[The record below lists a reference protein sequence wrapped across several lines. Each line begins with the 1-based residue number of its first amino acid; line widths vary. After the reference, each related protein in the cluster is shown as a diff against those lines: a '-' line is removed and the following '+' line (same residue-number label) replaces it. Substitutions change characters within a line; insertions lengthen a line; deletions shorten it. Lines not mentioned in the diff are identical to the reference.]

1 MRLNGIIITV
11 VTMKMVVN
19 FLSLHTN
26 STSNNN
32 VEVDVT
38 ILLQLLESQ
47 TETIKELQHA
57 NQALNQEV
65 HLLNEKLSY
74 FTDRFFGRSKE
85 TLDSQVTGQL
95 NLFSDEVEDSK
106 AVPQTEEGQETM
118 VKGHKRKIGQKAA
131 KIAYLPLKERHHEL
145 STEQR
150 ICDQCGTQMTDI
162 GTTKIRE
169 EVLFHQAMLD
179 RLVHYQHTYCCKECE
194 KADVSS
200 YKKAPVP
207 RPVVSNSLGSNSV
220 IAETIRLKFGQK
232 VPANRQESYW
242 QETLGL
248 DISRDN
254 ITNWH
259 IKVCHNALDSLAQRL
274 KSHLTQEE
282 ILHADET
289 TYRVIEKG
297 KKDTH
302 YWLFSTGKH
311 STHPIVYYH
320 HAVSRAGEVPKQFLA
335 DFNGYLHCD
344 GYAGYNA
351 VENVTLVYC
360 LAHARRKFFEALPKN
375 NKNEETPAWIAVK
388 MIDIWFQLEREW
400 VDLSVEDRQKKRR
413 DYLTPLF
420 INFYEWLGSF
430 TAVPK
435 SKLDTAV
442 KYALKLRGGFERI
455 FEDGRLELSN
465 NLAERQI
472 KELVIGRKNSMH
484 SCSLEGARTS
494 GIILSVYRTAEV
506 NGLNP
511 VSYLEFLFDRIPN
524 LAHVS
529 NEALDE
535 LLPWQPLA
543 QATCAK
549 QYAKTTK

>member
-1 MRLNGIIITV
+1 
-11 VTMKMVVN
+11 MVVN
-19 FLSLHTN
+19 FLSLPIDPI
-26 STSNNN
+26 SNNN
-32 VEVDVT
+32 VEVNAE

-47 TETIKELQHA
+47 TETIKELQRSNA
-57 NQALNQEV
+57 ELQKSNQALNQEI

-85 TLDSQVTGQL
+85 TLDSQVSGQL
-95 NLFSDEVEDSK
+95 NLFSDDCEENTACST
-106 AVPQTEEGQETM
+106 TEAIQETA

-131 KIAYLPLKERHHEL
+131 KIAHLPLKEAHHEL
-145 STEQR
+145 PIDQR
-150 ICDQCGTQMTDI
+150 ICEQCGTQMIDI

-179 RLVHYQHTYCCKECE
+179 RLVHLQHTYCCKECE
-194 KADVSS
+194 KAAVSS

-207 RPVVSNSLGSNSV
+207 KPVVANSLGSNSV

-259 IKVCHNALDSLAQRL
+259 IKVCHNALDPLAQRL
-274 KSHLTQEE
+274 RVYLNQEE
-282 ILHADET
+282 VLHADET

-311 STHPIVYYH
+311 SLHPIVYYQ
-320 HAVSRAGEVPKQFLA
+320 HAETRAGEVPKQFLA
-335 DFNGYLHCD
+335 DFKGYLHCD
-344 GYAGYNA
+344 GYSGYHA
-351 VENVTLVYC
+351 VEEVTLVYC
-360 LAHARRKFFEALPKN
+360 LVHARRKFFEAIPKN
-375 NKNEETPAWIAVK
+375 NQNEEIPAWIAVK
-388 MIDIWFQLEREW
+388 MMDIWFKLEQEW
-400 VDLSVEDRQKKRR
+400 APLSVDVRLKKRH
-413 DYLTPLF
+413 DYLKPLF
-420 INFYEWLGSF
+420 VNFYEWLGSF

-442 KYALKLRGGFERI
+442 NYALKLRGGFEKI

-472 KELVIGRKNSMH
+472 KELVIGRKNYMH
-484 SCSLEGARTS
+484 SRSLEGARTS
-494 GIILSVYRTAEV
+494 GIILSVYRTAEA
-506 NGLNP
+506 NGLDP
-511 VSYLEFLFDRIPN
+511 AKYLEFLFDRIPN
-524 LAHVS
+524 LES
-529 NEALDE
+529 LSDETLDE
-535 LLPWQPLA
+535 LLPWLSLA
-543 QATCAK
+543 QKNCAK
-549 QYAKTTK
+549 KYIKNTK

>member
-1 MRLNGIIITV
+1 MA
-11 VTMKMVVN
+11 VN
-19 FLSLHTN
+19 FLSLPTN

-32 VEVDVT
+32 VEVDVNV
-38 ILLQLLESQ
+38 LLQLLESQ
-47 TETIKELQHA
+47 TETIKELQRA

-85 TLDSQVTGQL
+85 TIDSQVTGQL
-95 NLFSDEVEDSK
+95 NLFS
-106 AVPQTEEGQETM
+106 EEGEEREAPSTTERVQETS
-118 VKGHKRKIGQKAA
+118 VKGHKRKIGQKAE
-131 KIAYLPLKERHHEL
+131 KIAHLPLKEAHHEL
-145 STEQR
+145 PLDQR
-150 ICDQCGTQMTDI
+150 ICEQCGTQMTDI
-162 GTTKIRE
+162 GSTKIRE

-179 RLVHYQHTYCCKECE
+179 RLVHLQHTYCCKECE

-207 RPVVSNSLGSNSV
+207 KPVVSNSLGSNSV

-232 VPANRQESYW
+232 SPANRQESYW

-274 KSHLTQEE
+274 KMYLNQEE
-282 ILHADET
+282 ILHTDET
-289 TYRVIEKG
+289 RYRVIEKG
-297 KKDTH
+297 KKETY

-311 STHPIVYYH
+311 SPHPIVYYH
-320 HAVSRAGEVPKQFLA
+320 HAETRAGEVPKQFLA
-335 DFNGYLHCD
+335 DFKGYLHCD
-344 GYAGYNA
+344 GYAGYHA
-351 VENVTLVYC
+351 VEEVTLVYC
-360 LAHARRKFFEALPKN
+360 LVHARRKFFDAIPKN
-375 NKNEETPAWIAVK
+375 NKSETLPAWIAVK
-388 MIDIWFQLEREW
+388 MMDIWFQLEREW
-400 VDLSVEDRQKKRR
+400 AALSAEERLEKRQA
-413 DYLTPLF
+413 YLKPLF

-430 TAVPK
+430 TTVPK

-442 KYALKLRGGFERI
+442 NYTLKLRAGFEKV

-472 KELVIGRKNSMH
+472 KELVIGRKNYMH

-494 GIILSVYRTAEV
+494 GIILSVYRTAEA

-524 LAHVS
+524 LECLS
-529 NEALDE
+529 DEALDE
-535 LLPWQPLA
+535 LLPWLSLA
-543 QATCAK
+543 QSECSK
-549 QYAKTTK
+549 QYGKNTK

>member
-1 MRLNGIIITV
+1 MA
-11 VTMKMVVN
+11 VN

-32 VEVDVT
+32 VEVDVN

-47 TETIKELQHA
+47 TETIKELQRS

-95 NLFSDEVEDSK
+95 NLFSDEGEENVLFT
-106 AVPQTEEGQETM
+106 PTEAGQETV
-118 VKGHKRKIGQKAA
+118 VKGHKRTRGQKAA
-131 KIAYLPLKERHHEL
+131 KIAHLPLKERHHEL
-145 STEQR
+145 ATDQR

-179 RLVHYQHTYCCKECE
+179 RLVHLQHAYCCKECE

-207 RPVVSNSLGSNSV
+207 RPVVSNSLGSNSL

-259 IKVCHNALDSLAQRL
+259 IKVCHNALDSLAQRVRV
-274 KSHLTQEE
+274 HLNQEE

-297 KKDTH
+297 KKETH

-311 STHPIVYYH
+311 SLHPIVYYH
-320 HAVSRAGEVPKQFLA
+320 HAETRAGEVPKQFLA

-351 VENVTLVYC
+351 VEDVTLVYC
-360 LAHARRKFFEALPKN
+360 LAHARRKFFESLPKN

-400 VDLSVEDRQKKRR
+400 ADLSAEARLKKRHA
-413 DYLTPLF
+413 YLKPLF
-420 INFYEWLGSF
+420 VNFYEWLGSF

-435 SKLDTAV
+435 SNLDTAV
-442 KYALKLRGGFERI
+442 KYALKLRGGFETI

-472 KELVIGRKNSMH
+472 KELVIGRKNYMH

-494 GIILSVYRTAEV
+494 GIILSMYRTAEV

-511 VSYLEFLFDRIPN
+511 VSYMEFLFDRIPN
-524 LAHVS
+524 LVPVS

-535 LLPWQPLA
+535 LLPWLPLA
-543 QATCAK
+543 QAECSK
-549 QYAKTTK
+549 QYAKNTK

>member
-11 VTMKMVVN
+11 VIIRMVVN

-47 TETIKELQHA
+47 TETIKELQRA

-95 NLFSDEVEDSK
+95 NLFPDEVEESK
-106 AVPQTEEGQETM
+106 AVPKTEEGQETT

-131 KIAYLPLKERHHEL
+131 KIAHLPLKERHHEL
-145 STEQR
+145 SKEQR

-179 RLVHYQHTYCCKECE
+179 RLVHLQHTYCCKECE
-194 KADVSS
+194 KADISS
-200 YKKAPVP
+200 YKKALVP

-311 STHPIVYYH
+311 STQPIVYYH
-320 HAVSRAGEVPKQFLA
+320 HAQSRAGEVPKQFLA

-351 VENVTLVYC
+351 VEDVTLVYC
-360 LAHARRKFFEALPKN
+360 LAHARRRFFEALPKN
-375 NKNEETPAWIAVK
+375 NKNEEIPAWIAVK
-388 MIDIWFQLEREW
+388 MIDVWFQLEREW
-400 VDLSVEDRQKKRR
+400 VDLSAEDRLKKRQ
-413 DYLTPLF
+413 DYLNPLF

-435 SKLDTAV
+435 SKLDKAV
-442 KYALKLRGGFERI
+442 KYALKLREGFERI

-494 GIILSVYRTAEV
+494 GIILSVYRTAEA
-506 NGLNP
+506 NELNP
-511 VSYLEFLFDRIPN
+511 VAYLEFLFDRIPN

-535 LLPWQPLA
+535 LLPWRPLA
-543 QATCAK
+543 QAECGK